1 MGGGGSKQA
10 QLDRYGQLLTPG
22 ERRALE
28 LTFHEIADSQE
39 ASAFTEQQLTTYL
52 TDLLFLPATSQSVS
66 RGVFLMLGGGG
77 GGAGGTPRRVTFPD
91 FVLNASYVLRGSVSQ
106 RSQRLCLLCSGS
118 LSSMRDVLQ
127 AALACMFSDHFPL
140 AEALGLSSWP
150 PSSDSVHKLVDFLTK
165 PLTVEQEMGMASGGS
180 LSEEDIESWLA
191 SSPAAG
197 RILDVVFGM
206 SLYHKTIRSSQPP
219 PEVAS
224 LVGLPV
230 REETGS
236 GLDTQRVLV
245 PLHTSHPTQRG
256 YVASLLLNPAALLMI
271 NSYLPTEVRGQ
282 LYPLFISVYHGQSFS
297 TLCKGLVGSGPT
309 VLVIRDTGGHVFGGF
324 AAIPW
329 QFGPQF
335 IGNSECFLFSLHPT
349 MVVYTATGYNTN
361 YMYLQQT
368 AQTMPNGLGMG
379 GQLEYC
385 GLWLSGEFDRG
396 HSRGRP
402 QCTTYGSP
410 SLSSS
415 EEFTVDAV
423 EAWHVGP
430 PPSPDDQ
437 EGVSQKSIL
446 DKDKV
451 AGHLLEMAGKTRH
464 SEGLREPPEDS

>member
-1 MGGGGSKQA
+1 
-10 QLDRYGQLLTPG
+10 
-22 ERRALE
+22 
-28 LTFHEIADSQE
+28 
-39 ASAFTEQQLTTYL
+39 
-52 TDLLFLPATSQSVS
+52 
-66 RGVFLMLGGGG
+66 MLGGGG

-335 IGNSECFLFSLHPT
+335 IGKVSMCAFLPPSP
-349 MVVYTATGYNTN
+349 
-361 YMYLQQT
+361 
-368 AQTMPNGLGMG
+368 
-379 GQLEYC
+379 
-385 GLWLSGEFDRG
+385 
-396 HSRGRP
+396 
-402 QCTTYGSP
+402 SP
-410 SLSSS
+410 SLPPHLPLSLTPCPSHS
-415 EEFTVDAV
+415 LQETVSV
-423 EAWHVGP
+423 SCS
-430 PPSPDDQ
+430 PSIRQWSCTLPLATTLTTCTYSRLHRPCPTDW
-437 EGVSQKSIL
+437 
-446 DKDKV
+446 
-451 AGHLLEMAGKTRH
+451 
-464 SEGLREPPEDS
+464 